1 MVGSTTQAW
10 SGFFRWTA
18 GVAVIVAALL
28 WADRVF
34 AQEVQGSFAAGQTK
48 SAVCAACHGADG
60 NSITAE
66 WPSLAGQHA
75 AYLVNQLRAFQAGD
89 REDVLM
95 SSFAANLT
103 EQDMH
108 DLAAYYEAQTIVPG
122 GADPDLVAL
131 GERIYRSGAPDRG
144 VAACIAC
151 HGPSGKGNPLAAYPF
166 IQGQHATYTVNTL
179 RAYAAGTRRS
189 DTSVNQTMRTLAAR
203 LQDDE
208 LQAVASYV
216 QGLR

>member
-1 MVGSTTQAW
+1 MVRTRIQPIG
-10 SGFFRWTA
+10 GIFRRVAGTA
-18 GVAVIVAALL
+18 LVGLALL
-28 WADRVF
+28 WSASGL
-34 AQEVQGSFAAGQTK
+34 AQGAAGSFVAGQSK
-48 SAVCAACHGADG
+48 SAVCAACHGIDG

-75 AYLVNQLRAFQAGD
+75 AYVIRQLRAFQSGE

-95 SSFAANLT
+95 SSFAASLT
-103 EQDMH
+103 EEDMR
-108 DLAAYYEAQTIVPG
+108 DLAAYYEAQVIIPG
-122 GADPDLVAL
+122 GADPTLVAL
-131 GERIYRSGAPDRG
+131 GERIYRSGLPDRG

-151 HGPSGKGNPLAAYPF
+151 HGPTGKGNPLAAYPF

-189 DTSVNQTMRTLAAR
+189 DTSVNQMMRTVAAR